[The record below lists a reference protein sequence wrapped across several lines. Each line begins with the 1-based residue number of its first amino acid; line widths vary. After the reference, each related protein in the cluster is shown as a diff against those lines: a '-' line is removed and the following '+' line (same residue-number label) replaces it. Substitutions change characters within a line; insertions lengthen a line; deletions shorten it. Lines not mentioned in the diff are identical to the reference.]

1 MRLLL
6 IEDEPTLRESVAKKL
21 RRSGYEMDDCGDG
34 ETALELLAAE
44 RYDLV
49 LLDLNLPKV
58 NGMTVLRTLR
68 KTDLETPV
76 LILSARSEIS
86 DKVEGLDAGAND
98 YLAKPFHLAEL
109 EARIRSLTL
118 RQFTQQ
124 DVLLSCGGL
133 TFDTRSRT
141 ATVNGQT
148 LTLTRKETGILEYLM
163 VHQGRPVSQE
173 ELMDHV
179 WDNSVDSFSNSIRVH
194 ISALR
199 KKLRAV
205 LGYDPI
211 RNRIGEGYLMGGE
224 EV

>member
-21 RRSGYEMDDCGDG
+21 RRSGYETDDCGDG

-109 EARIRSLTL
+109 DA
-118 RQFTQQ
+118 
-124 DVLLSCGGL
+124 
-133 TFDTRSRT
+133 
-141 ATVNGQT
+141 
-148 LTLTRKETGILEYLM
+148 
-163 VHQGRPVSQE
+163 
-173 ELMDHV
+173 
-179 WDNSVDSFSNSIRVH
+179 
-194 ISALR
+194 SALFSI
-199 KKLRAV
+199 K
-205 LGYDPI
+205 
-211 RNRIGEGYLMGGE
+211 
-224 EV
+224 

>member
-98 YLAKPFHLAEL
+98 YLAKPFHLAAVYP
-109 EARIRSLTL
+109 ARCMPAVRAADL
-118 RQFTQQ
+118 RHQEPP
-124 DVLLSCGGL
+124 CHGGWP
-133 TFDTRSRT
+133 
-141 ATVNGQT
+141 A
-148 LTLTRKETGILEYLM
+148 
-163 VHQGRPVSQE
+163 H
-173 ELMDHV
+173 
-179 WDNSVDSFSNSIRVH
+179 
-194 ISALR
+194 SA
-199 KKLRAV
+199 
-205 LGYDPI
+205 DP
-211 RNRIGEGYLMGGE
+211 
-224 EV
+224 

>member
-86 DKVEGLDAGAND
+86 DKVEGLDTGAND
-98 YLAKPFHLAEL
+98 YMTKPFATEEL
-109 EARIRSLTL
+109 LARINAMNPSFCEMLPLTL
-118 RQFTQQ
+118 EEIFINETEVAGY
-124 DVLLSCGGL
+124 DV
-133 TFDTRSRT
+133 
-141 ATVNGQT
+141 
-148 LTLTRKETGILEYLM
+148 
-163 VHQGRPVSQE
+163 
-173 ELMDHV
+173 
-179 WDNSVDSFSNSIRVH
+179 
-194 ISALR
+194 
-199 KKLRAV
+199 KKL
-205 LGYDPI
+205 LF
-211 RNRIGEGYLMGGE
+211 
-224 EV
+224 

>member
-86 DKVEGLDAGAND
+86 DKVADFLNGIAAVAGMGGVILECYAVRGGVGNGIRPVVFRS
-98 YLAKPFHLAEL
+98 YHIEIGKPF
-109 EARIRSLTL
+109 
-118 RQFTQQ
+118 
-124 DVLLSCGGL
+124 LLHFVAKVFPIAVVPVDIAVCNGVSHCQNPYRFCSVFCGNRCSCHTGCK
-133 TFDTRSRT
+133 
-141 ATVNGQT
+141 GQHADA
-148 LTLTRKETGILEYLM
+148 K
-163 VHQGRPVSQE
+163 SC
-173 ELMDHV
+173 
-179 WDNSVDSFSNSIRVH
+179 
-194 ISALR
+194 
-199 KKLRAV
+199 
-205 LGYDPI
+205 
-211 RNRIGEGYLMGGE
+211 
-224 EV
+224 

>member
-109 EARIRSLTL
+109 EARVRSFFLSAEICTRIEL
-118 RQFTQQ
+118 LNAST
-124 DVLLSCGGL
+124 LLS
-133 TFDTRSRT
+133 
-141 ATVNGQT
+141 QT
-148 LTLTRKETGILEYLM
+148 C
-163 VHQGRPVSQE
+163 
-173 ELMDHV
+173 
-179 WDNSVDSFSNSIRVH
+179 SI
-194 ISALR
+194 SSS
-199 KKLRAV
+199 
-205 LGYDPI
+205 
-211 RNRIGEGYLMGGE
+211 
-224 EV
+224 